1 MNLLRY
7 LPKNTKIDF
16 IGARW
21 WAFAFTGITIAASIA
36 SILLQGFNLGIDFTG
51 GVLVEIR
58 REQALDLGEMRNKLG
73 TLGFGEVQLQGVTG
87 AGGLCDNPPG
97 SCALIRVQ
105 PREGITGQE
114 QAVVTKIQEALGEEY
129 EFRRTEVVGPKVS
142 SELFTSGVIAAVLA
156 VLIIALYVAFR
167 FEWQFGIAAIVA
179 TGHDV
184 FVTTGLFSILQLDFN
199 LTAVAALLTLAG
211 YSVNDTVVVF
221 DRIRE
226 NKRKYKKMPLEEL
239 LNLSINQ
246 VLSRTILTS
255 VTTAAAIIPLFLFG
269 GEALFNFSAALLF
282 GIVIGTYSSIY
293 VASALLLYLPRIG
306 GMASAKPDA
315 PEARP
320 AAP

>member
-21 WAFAFTGITIAASIA
+21 WAFAFTSITIAASIA